1 MDTKKRYLF
10 KDRLL
15 KGITNDGF
23 FRISVVKTTD
33 VVKAAK
39 ANHNLSPLAT
49 VLLGRTLTG
58 ALLLASELKGE
69 ERIRL
74 QLQGNG
80 SIGTI
85 IAEANAVGESRG
97 YVHNPHAALDYSKEQ
112 PQIGDGL
119 GIGLLTYSKM
129 LYNEANAITG
139 TVELRSGN
147 ITEDIAF
154 YLMQSEQIPSA
165 ITLDVGIDENGEVTH
180 AGGILIQALPGA
192 PEKQIEALEENLQKL
207 IPLSDQF
214 ADDNYIDDLLTNV
227 TNPLEARELNRV
239 PVHFFCRCTRDRFV
253 NAMALLNLDELEELK
268 AEDQELVCHYCSK
281 KYAINTIEIE
291 QMVEDKRIKMN

>member
-1 MDTKKRYLF
+1 MDAKKRYLF

-15 KGITNDGF
+15 KGITTDGH
-23 FRISVVKTTD
+23 FRVSVVKTTE
-33 VVKAAK
+33 VVKAAQ
-39 ANHNLSPLAT
+39 ANHQLSPLAT

-85 IAEANAVGESRG
+85 IAEANAVGEARG
-97 YVHNPHAALDYSKEQ
+97 YVHNPAAELDFSKEN
-112 PQIGDGL
+112 PKIGDGL
-119 GIGLLTYSKM
+119 GIGLLTFSKM

-154 YLMQSEQIPSA
+154 YLFQSEQIPSA
-165 ITLDVGIDENGEVTH
+165 ITLDVGLDENGNVTH

-192 PEKQIEALEENLQKL
+192 PDKQIEQLEENLQEL
-207 IPLSDQF
+207 IPLSEHF
-214 ADDNYIDDLLTNV
+214 ASDHYIDDLMFRVLK
-227 TNPLEARELNRV
+227 PFEGKELNRV
-239 PVHFFCRCTRDRFV
+239 PVHFFCRCTKDRFI
-253 NAMALLNLDELEELK
+253 NAMALLSLDELDTMK
-268 AEDQELVCHYCSK
+268 DEDQELVCHYCSK
-281 KYAINTIEIE
+281 AYVISSREIHAL
-291 QMVEDKRIKMN
+291 VEDMRVKMN